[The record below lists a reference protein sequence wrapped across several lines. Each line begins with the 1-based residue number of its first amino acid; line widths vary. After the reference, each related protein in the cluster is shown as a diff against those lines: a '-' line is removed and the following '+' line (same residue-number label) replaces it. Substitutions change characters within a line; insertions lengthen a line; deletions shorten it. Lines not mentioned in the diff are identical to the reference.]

1 MKKAAGKAAREQEI
15 KAALEV
21 IAGQKIS
28 PEVPLPLETFPPF
41 LWRVGTTVRTLQDE
55 SSTIWKNLRG
65 QTGSNTADPGL
76 VDLTGFSNTG
86 SDGKIVFRL
95 MSFQNGFQV
104 DTTQPFNVIAT
115 ARGGVPV
122 SLTVDYTPVESGDFE
137 ITVFAWDTQ
146 GNPAPNVT
154 FDWRCRFSFTVE

>member
-1 MKKAAGKAAREQEI
+1 M
-15 KAALEV
+15 
-21 IAGQKIS
+21 
-28 PEVPLPLETFPPF
+28 
-41 LWRVGTTVRTLQDE
+41 GTEVRTLQDE
-55 SSTIWKNLRG
+55 SSTIWKNLFG
-65 QTGSNTADPGL
+65 QTGLNSAVPGL

-104 DTTQPFNVIAT
+104 DTTQPFNVVAT

-137 ITVFAWDTQ
+137 ITVFAWDPQ
-146 GNPAPNVT
+146 GNPAPNVM
-154 FDWRCRFSFTVE
+154 FDWRCRFAFIQE